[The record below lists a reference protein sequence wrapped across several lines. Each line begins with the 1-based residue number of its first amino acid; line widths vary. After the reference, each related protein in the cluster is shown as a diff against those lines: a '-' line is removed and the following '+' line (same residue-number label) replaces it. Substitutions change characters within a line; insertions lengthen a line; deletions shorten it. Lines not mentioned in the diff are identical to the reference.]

1 MDIHRK
7 KPVCNESLLV
17 GLALAVLAA
26 CQSAAMHIGQFLI
39 RHRASAALA
48 NLLVNATAEGMYL
61 SMHVRSCVRTN
72 TNSVH
77 HVPTSVYVPTTGNGI
92 WARLLALLP
101 RAFEP

>member
-77 HVPTSVYVPTTGNGI
+77 HVPTTGNGI